1 MSDAKLWV
9 SKMKISEKRIGDVV
23 VLSIEGSMMGGPE
36 AVSLNEA
43 VNRYLDNKSLK
54 VVLNL
59 EHVKRVNSSGLGIL
73 IKALTTF
80 KTNGGELK
88 LANVNSQVHNLLVI
102 TKLNTILDIYPT
114 EEAAIES
121 F

>member
-1 MSDAKLWV
+1 
-9 SKMKISEKRIGDVV
+9 MKISEKHIGDVV
-23 VLSIEGSMMGGPE
+23 VLNLEGSLMGGPE

-43 VNRYLDNKSLK
+43 VNRYLDDKSLK

-59 EHVKRVNSSGLGIL
+59 QHVERVNSSGLGIL
-73 IKALTTF
+73 IKAMTTF

-88 LANVNSQVHNLLVI
+88 LANVNPYVNNLLVI
-102 TKLNTILDIYPT
+102 TKLNTILDIYPS
-114 EEAAIES
+114 EEAAVES

>member
-1 MSDAKLWV
+1 MNITEERKD
-9 SKMKISEKRIGDVV
+9 DVV
-23 VLSIEGSMMGGPE
+23 VLNLQGNLMGGPE
-36 AVSLNEA
+36 AVSLNETF
-43 VNRYLDNKSLK
+43 NRYLDEKTLK

-59 EHVKRVNSSGLGIL
+59 EQVQRVNSSGLGIL

-88 LANVNSQVHNLLVI
+88 LANVNPQVNNVLAI
-102 TKLNTILDIYPT
+102 TRLNTILEIYDSVD
-114 EEAAIES
+114 AAADS

>member
-1 MSDAKLWV
+1 
-9 SKMKISEKRIGDVV
+9 MKISEKRVGDVV
-23 VLSIEGSMMGGPE
+23 VLNLEGSLMGGPE

-43 VNRYLDNKSLK
+43 VNRYLDEKSLK

-59 EHVKRVNSSGLGIL
+59 QHVERVNSSGLGIL

-88 LANVNSQVHNLLVI
+88 LANVNPHVNNLLVI
-102 TKLNTILDIYPT
+102 TKLNTILDIYPS
-114 EEAAIES
+114 EEAAVES

>member
-1 MSDAKLWV
+1 MN
-9 SKMKISEKRIGDVV
+9 ITEQRIDDVI
-23 VLSIEGSMMGGPE
+23 VLDLQGSLMGGPE

-43 VNRYLDNKSLK
+43 INRFLDEKSLK
-54 VVLNL
+54 LVLDLNSV
-59 EHVKRVNSSGLGIL
+59 ERVNSSGLGIL

-88 LANVNSQVHNLLVI
+88 VANVSPSLMKLLII
-102 TKLNTILDIYPT
+102 TKINTILETFDSVD
-114 EEAAIES
+114 AAVKS